1 MSSANDLSCRNLLL
15 EYGYAFLTSKTVF
28 TACEMGLFDLLSQ
41 SEMSTAAIV
50 EHMGSSTSG
59 MEALL
64 NACVGLKLLE
74 VNRQNGEGFYK
85 NTELSRGYLT
95 KTSPDS
101 LHSAMVQISTQMYP
115 VANYLENA
123 VREGKCQLQRA
134 FGIAPDELFKMTYRS
149 EERMLSFMYFI
160 DSHWNFSCMQR
171 VVSTFDL
178 SSFHTVCD
186 LGGCAGALAKR
197 FISYYPESSII
208 IYDLPEV
215 VKAAQKYFI
224 SPEEHRISFQEGD
237 FFKDPIPDAD
247 LYILARILHDW
258 SDDKCSQ
265 LLERVYNACKPG
277 GGLLICDAV
286 INEDRSGPVLSQMQ
300 DLLMLLC
307 TEGKER
313 TAAEFEKLLKE
324 AGFQDIK
331 FNVKGSLTE
340 VILAIK

>member
-123 VREGKCQLQRA
+123 V
-134 FGIAPDELFKMTYRS
+134 RS

>member
-74 VNRQNGEGFYK
+74 VNRQNGEDFYK
-85 NTELSRGYLT
+85 STDLSRGYLT
-95 KTSPDS
+95 KNSPDS
-101 LHSAMVQISTQMYP
+101 LHCSMLQLSTEVYP

-123 VREGKCQLQRA
+123 VR
-134 FGIAPDELFKMTYRS
+134 S
-149 EERMLSFMYFI
+149 EEKMLSFMHFI
-160 DSHWNFSCMQR
+160 NSYWNFSDLEK
-171 VVSTFDL
+171 VIAAFDL
-178 SSFHTVCD
+178 SSFHTICD
-186 LGGCAGALAKR
+186 LGGCAGALAKWLL
-197 FISYYPESSII
+197 SKYPESSII

-224 SPEEHRISFQEGD
+224 SPEEQRISFKGGD

-265 LLERVYNACKPG
+265 LLERVYKACKPG
-277 GGLLICDAV
+277 GALLIIDAV

-300 DLLMLLC
+300 DLVMLLY

-324 AGFQDIK
+324 AGFQDIT
-331 FNVKGSLTE
+331 FSINGSLSE
-340 VILAIK
+340 VILAKK